1 MRKPW
6 EESGSHRDFGDR
18 APRRSDRRD
27 DRAPFERRSDRRDDG
42 LGRREGGF
50 GRREDGF
57 GRREGG
63 FVRRDDR
70 GDRSERRGGFGGSRF
85 GGDRFEGRRGD
96 RDGNLSFGG
105 RRDGG
110 FRRRDDRQENVFG
123 VRSGPRARAASMN
136 RRDSARAFDAT
147 NATRNALVTL
157 DADVARVFGSSEAV
171 NAALR
176 QLIALAQL
184 IGPQA
189 MAQAAKEDVSEA
201 TAEETAEEENVE
213 GVEAV
218 EAEVSEVVA
227 DEAQTEEADDEDEE
241 WFEIPTEAK

>member
-42 LGRREGGF
+42 FGRREGGF
-50 GRREDGF
+50 G
-57 GRREGG
+57 
-63 FVRRDDR
+63 RRDDR

-96 RDGNLSFGG
+96 RDGNRSFGG

-189 MAQAAKEDVSEA
+189 MAQAAKEDVSEVA
-201 TAEETAEEENVE
+201 AEEETVEEQNAE
-213 GVEAV
+213 GVEV

>member
-42 LGRREGGF
+42 FGRREGGF
-50 GRREDGF
+50 G
-57 GRREGG
+57 
-63 FVRRDDR
+63 RRDDR

-96 RDGNLSFGG
+96 RDGNRSFGG

-189 MAQAAKEDVSEA
+189 MAQAAKEDVSEVA
-201 TAEETAEEENVE
+201 AEEMVEEQNAE
-213 GVEAV
+213 GVEV

-241 WFEIPTEAK
+241 WFEIPSEAKQS

>member
-1 MRKPW
+1 
-6 EESGSHRDFGDR
+6 
-18 APRRSDRRD
+18 
-27 DRAPFERRSDRRDDG
+27 
-42 LGRREGGF
+42 
-50 GRREDGF
+50 
-57 GRREGG
+57 
-63 FVRRDDR
+63 
-70 GDRSERRGGFGGSRF
+70 
-85 GGDRFEGRRGD
+85 
-96 RDGNLSFGG
+96 
-105 RRDGG
+105 
-110 FRRRDDRQENVFG
+110 
-123 VRSGPRARAASMN
+123 MN

-189 MAQAAKEDVSEA
+189 MAQAAKEDVSEVEA
-201 TAEETAEEENVE
+201 ETAEENVE
-213 GVEAV
+213 AVEADQAV

>member
-42 LGRREGGF
+42 FGRREGGF
-50 GRREDGF
+50 G
-57 GRREGG
+57 
-63 FVRRDDR
+63 RRDDR

-96 RDGNLSFGG
+96 RDGNRSFGG
-105 RRDGG
+105 CRDGG

-189 MAQAAKEDVSEA
+189 MAQAAKEDVSEVA
-201 TAEETAEEENVE
+201 AEEETVEEQNAE
-213 GVEAV
+213 GVEV
-218 EAEVSEVVA
+218 EAEESEVVA
-227 DEAQTEEADDEDEE
+227 DVAETEEADDEDEE
-241 WFEIPTEAK
+241 WFEIPSEAK

>member
-1 MRKPW
+1 
-6 EESGSHRDFGDR
+6 
-18 APRRSDRRD
+18 
-27 DRAPFERRSDRRDDG
+27 
-42 LGRREGGF
+42 
-50 GRREDGF
+50 
-57 GRREGG
+57 
-63 FVRRDDR
+63 
-70 GDRSERRGGFGGSRF
+70 
-85 GGDRFEGRRGD
+85 
-96 RDGNLSFGG
+96 
-105 RRDGG
+105 
-110 FRRRDDRQENVFG
+110 
-123 VRSGPRARAASMN
+123 MN

-189 MAQAAKEDVSEA
+189 MAQAAKEDVSEVA
-201 TAEETAEEENVE
+201 AEETAEEENTE
-213 GVEAV
+213 GVEV

-241 WFEIPTEAK
+241 WFEIPSEAK

>member
-27 DRAPFERRSDRRDDG
+27 DRAPFERRSG
-42 LGRREGGF
+42 
-50 GRREDGF
+50 
-57 GRREGG
+57 
-63 FVRRDDR
+63 RRDDR

-96 RDGNLSFGG
+96 RDGNRSFGG

-189 MAQAAKEDVSEA
+189 MAQAAKEDVSEVA
-201 TAEETAEEENVE
+201 AEEETVEEQNAE
-213 GVEAV
+213 GVEV
-218 EAEVSEVVA
+218 EAEESEVVA
-227 DEAQTEEADDEDEE
+227 DVAETEEADDEDEE
-241 WFEIPTEAK
+241 WFEIPSEAK

>member
-27 DRAPFERRSDRRDDG
+27 DRAPFERRSARRD
-42 LGRREGGF
+42 
-50 GRREDGF
+50 DGF

-63 FVRRDDR
+63 FGRRDDR

-96 RDGNLSFGG
+96 RDGNRSFGG

-189 MAQAAKEDVSEA
+189 MAQAAKEDVSEVA
-201 TAEETAEEENVE
+201 AEEEMIEEQNAE
-213 GVEAV
+213 GVEV
-218 EAEVSEVVA
+218 GAEVSEVVA

-241 WFEIPTEAK
+241 WFEIPSEAK

>member
-42 LGRREGGF
+42 FGRREGGF
-50 GRREDGF
+50 G
-57 GRREGG
+57 
-63 FVRRDDR
+63 RRDDR

-96 RDGNLSFGG
+96 RDGNRSFGG

-189 MAQAAKEDVSEA
+189 MAQAAKEDVSEVA
-201 TAEETAEEENVE
+201 AEE
-213 GVEAV
+213 
-218 EAEVSEVVA
+218 SEVVA
-227 DEAQTEEADDEDEE
+227 DVAETEEADDEDEE
-241 WFEIPTEAK
+241 WFEIPSEAK

>member
-42 LGRREGGF
+42 FGRREGGF
-50 GRREDGF
+50 G
-57 GRREGG
+57 
-63 FVRRDDR
+63 RRDDR

-96 RDGNLSFGG
+96 RDGNRSFGG

-189 MAQAAKEDVSEA
+189 MAQAAKEDVSEVA
-201 TAEETAEEENVE
+201 AEEETVEEQNAE
-213 GVEAV
+213 GVEV
-218 EAEVSEVVA
+218 EAEESEVVA
-227 DEAQTEEADDEDEE
+227 DVAETEEADDEDEE
-241 WFEIPTEAK
+241 WFEIPSEAK